1 MNSANTLI
9 YTPFSLSRYQCHH
22 HHLLLHLSCSSLPPK
37 RRRTYRRNPKL
48 SSPFTTT
55 TTTPIGTTSSS
66 SDNSTL
72 QTVIDLN
79 QTTSF
84 LHSNFQRFISSSLD
98 AYHDLRTLITLDDN
112 RRILVSCRRSTVVF
126 AGNLVL
132 CSFVLVFAF
141 RVLGKLGL
149 WLIRGRSGFGGSGPV
164 VVRRDRSL
172 GGREVVVAVGV
183 GRKVKEREN
192 LKRDSRV
199 WSNPLSPA
207 VVASATNVGVSERVS
222 GTWVRPR
229 EKKLPK
235 WWPVSVPRP
244 GLVMNTEQYQ
254 REANWLIQ
262 VITDNRING
271 RDIRE
276 DDIIQLRQICR
287 TSGVRVSFDTT
298 NTRDSFYRASV
309 DFVLNVCSR
318 APSHCTSVE
327 VDGEDARQFVAG
339 LAENIGLENIRAAI
353 IVSAAVAARTRSRF
367 LQAWALEIQSKHAE
381 AKLELSKICLMLR
394 IFPPEESSP
403 EMEMVARGLEKHLT
417 VEERLFLL
425 NMLVGVCG
433 EESRISA
440 TEALGLVP
448 SQEGI
453 GNGQE
458 CKYT

>member
-9 YTPFSLSRYQCHH
+9 YTPFSLSQYQCHH
-22 HHLLLHLSCSSLPPK
+22 HHLLLHISCSSLPPK

-55 TTTPIGTTSSS
+55 TPTTIGTTSSS
-66 SDNSTL
+66 SDSSTL

-84 LHSNFQRFISSSLD
+84 LHANFQRFISSSLD

-149 WLIRGRSGFGGSGPV
+149 WLIRGRSGLGDSGPV

-192 LKRDSRV
+192 LKRVS
-199 WSNPLSPA
+199 SNPLSPA
-207 VVASATNVGVSERVS
+207 VAASATNVGVSERVS
-222 GTWVRPR
+222 GTRVRPR

-235 WWPVSVPRP
+235 WWPVSVLQP
-244 GLVMNTEQYQ
+244 GLVLNAEQYQ

-271 RDIRE
+271 RDIVE

-287 TSGVRVSFDTT
+287 TSGVRVSFDTI

-318 APSHCTSVE
+318 APSHCTSVQI
-327 VDGEDARQFVAG
+327 DGEDARQFVAG

-367 LQAWALEIQSKHAE
+367 LQAWALEIQGKHAE

-403 EMEMVARGLEKHLT
+403 EMEMVARGLEKHLK
-417 VEERLFLL
+417 VEQRLFLL

-433 EESRISA
+433 EEGRISA

-453 GNGQE
+453 GDGQE

>member
-9 YTPFSLSRYQCHH
+9 YTPFSLSQYQCHH

-55 TTTPIGTTSSS
+55 PTIATTSS

-112 RRILVSCRRSTVVF
+112 RRVLVSCRRSTVVF

-149 WLIRGRSGFGGSGPV
+149 WLIRGRSGFGDSGPV

-183 GRKVKEREN
+183 GRKVKERQN

-199 WSNPLSPA
+199 SSNPLSPA
-207 VVASATNVGVSERVS
+207 VAASATNGGISERVS
-222 GTWVRPR
+222 GTRVRPR

-244 GLVMNTEQYQ
+244 GLVLNAEQYQ

-271 RDIRE
+271 RDIVE

-287 TSGVRVSFDTT
+287 TSGVRVSFDTI

-309 DFVLNVCSR
+309 DFVLN
-318 APSHCTSVE
+318 
-327 VDGEDARQFVAG
+327 
-339 LAENIGLENIRAAI
+339 
-353 IVSAAVAARTRSRF
+353 
-367 LQAWALEIQSKHAE
+367 ALEIQGKHAE

-403 EMEMVARGLEKHLT
+403 EMEMVARGLEKHLK
-417 VEERLFLL
+417 VEQRLFLL

-440 TEALGLVP
+440 TEALGL
-448 SQEGI
+448 
-453 GNGQE
+453 
-458 CKYT
+458 

>member
-9 YTPFSLSRYQCHH
+9 YTPFSLSQYQCHH
-22 HHLLLHLSCSSLPPK
+22 HHLLLHISCSSLPPK

-55 TTTPIGTTSSS
+55 TPTTIGTTSSS
-66 SDNSTL
+66 SDSSTL

-84 LHSNFQRFISSSLD
+84 LHANFQRFISSSLD

-149 WLIRGRSGFGGSGPV
+149 WLIRGRSGLGDSGPV

-192 LKRDSRV
+192 LKRVS
-199 WSNPLSPA
+199 SNPLSPA
-207 VVASATNVGVSERVS
+207 VAASATNVGVSERVS
-222 GTWVRPR
+222 GTRVRPR

-235 WWPVSVPRP
+235 WWPVSVLQP
-244 GLVMNTEQYQ
+244 GLVLNAEQYQ

-271 RDIRE
+271 RDIVE

-287 TSGVRVSFDTT
+287 TSGVRVSFDTI

-318 APSHCTSVE
+318 APSHCTSVQI
-327 VDGEDARQFVAG
+327 DGEDARQFVAG

-367 LQAWALEIQSKHAE
+367 LQAWALEIQGKHAE

-403 EMEMVARGLEKHLT
+403 EMEMVARGLEKHLK
-417 VEERLFLL
+417 VEQRLFLL

-433 EESRISA
+433 EEGRISA
-440 TEALGLVP
+440 TEALGL
-448 SQEGI
+448 
-453 GNGQE
+453 
-458 CKYT
+458 K